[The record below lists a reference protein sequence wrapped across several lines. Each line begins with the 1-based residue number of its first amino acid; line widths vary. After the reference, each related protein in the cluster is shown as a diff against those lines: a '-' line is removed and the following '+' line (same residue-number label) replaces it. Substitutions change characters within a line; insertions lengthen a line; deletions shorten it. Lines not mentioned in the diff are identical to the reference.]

1 MQLPKVAITTLR
13 TTADL
18 LLTAGVLA
26 LLFVSYQL
34 LAKPAQIADEQRQL
48 ATNLQQTWRQDDDSP
63 PRGETHADQ
72 GIDVP
77 PVPRREGTPFARL
90 SIPKLQ
96 QQWTVVQGVSATAL
110 RDSPGH
116 YPHTAMPGQ
125 RGNFAVAG
133 HRSRGLFLD
142 LDEVGRGDVVNVE
155 TERAWFTYRVYQRK
169 IVGPDAAEV
178 LAPIPERPGARPK
191 TPVLTLTTCDPVW
204 SSAHRLIV
212 HAELAQ
218 AHKK

>member
-1 MQLPKVAITTLR
+1 MLLTKVAITTLR
-13 TTADL
+13 AIADL
-18 LLTAGVLA
+18 MLTAGAVA
-26 LLFVSYQL
+26 VLFVAYQL

-48 ATNLQQTWRQDDDSP
+48 ATDLQQTWRLGDDSS
-63 PRGETHADQ
+63 PRGDARAGREAGGSPAPQ
-72 GIDVP
+72 V
-77 PVPRREGTPFARL
+77 EGTPFARL

-96 QQWTVVQGVSATAL
+96 QHWTVVQGVSATAL

-142 LDEVGRGDVVNVE
+142 LDEVGPGDVVNVE
-155 TERAWFTYRVYQRK
+155 TERVWLTYRVYQRK
-169 IVGPDAAEV
+169 IVGPDATAV
-178 LAPIPERPGARPK
+178 LAPVPERPGARPR
-191 TPVLTLTTCDPVW
+191 TSVLTLTTCDPVW

-212 HAELAQ
+212 HAELAR
-218 AHKK
+218 AEKK